1 MQIISRMRF
10 DADSAYKTISANFEA
25 SVIPTLVEY
34 IRIPN
39 LSPSFNGGKFDEPET
54 ELVVELFTKWVEA
67 QAIPELL
74 MQVRRIP
81 NRTPLIYIEIPATEE
96 YSDRNDTV
104 LLYGHLDKQP
114 PFEGWHDGL
123 GPYTPVIKDGRLYGR
138 GGADDGYAIFGS
150 IEAIKEIKR
159 QNIPHAKCIVLIEAC
174 EESGSPDLP
183 AHLAGLVKEG
193 FLRNV
198 SLIIC
203 LDSGAGNYD
212 TFFMTTSLRGLLMT
226 QLKVSTLTEGVHS
239 GGGGGIC
246 ADSFRIIR
254 QLLSAIENE
263 ASGEM
268 IEDFQVVIPE
278 KRMAQNRNTCKSLGD
293 AVWKGYPL
301 VNGIPM
307 EPTNDIETLAL
318 NRGWRAGLTITGI
331 DGLAG
336 CAIGGNVLRPSTTV
350 KLSIRLPPT
359 YDNTQ
364 AFARLEQR
372 FKAVLPPSAKM
383 ELSPPVTAKGW
394 DAPATEP
401 WLENACDRESKAMF
415 GQPPCYIFE
424 GGSIPFLGMLQDM
437 FPTAQFCVTGV
448 LGPHSNA
455 HGPNEFLD
463 IDYCKRVVVC
473 VAGVL
478 ASHGVRPRTSSPGG
492 VHSGDEKSAAAR
504 VAGDAEDKLVKQ
516 KLAKS
521 A

>member
-1 MQIISRMRF
+1 
-10 DADSAYKTISANFEA
+10 
-25 SVIPTLVEY
+25 
-34 IRIPN
+34 
-39 LSPSFNGGKFDEPET
+39 LS
-54 ELVVELFTKWVEA
+54 
-67 QAIPELL
+67 
-74 MQVRRIP
+74 
-81 NRTPLIYIEIPATEE
+81 
-96 YSDRNDTV
+96 
-104 LLYGHLDKQP
+104 
-114 PFEGWHDGL
+114 
-123 GPYTPVIKDGRLYGR
+123 
-138 GGADDGYAIFGS
+138 
-150 IEAIKEIKR
+150 
-159 QNIPHAKCIVLIEAC
+159 
-174 EESGSPDLP
+174 
-183 AHLAGLVKEG
+183 
-193 FLRNV
+193 NV

-203 LDSGAGNYD
+203 LDSGAGSYD

-226 QLKVSTLTEGVHS
+226 KLKVSTLTEGVHS

-263 ASGEM
+263 ATGEM

-278 KRMAQNRNTCKSLGD
+278 TRMTQNRNACKSLGD

-307 EPTNDIETLAL
+307 EPKSEIETLAL

-331 DGLAG
+331 DGIAG
-336 CAIGGNVLRPSTTV
+336 CATGGNVLRPSTTV

-359 YDNTQ
+359 YDHTQ

-372 FKAVLPPSAKM
+372 FKAVLPPNAKM

-415 GQPPCYIFE
+415 DQPPCDIFE

-437 FPTAQFCVTGV
+437 FPLAQFCVTGV

-478 ASHGVRPRTSSPGG
+478 ASHGVRPRTTSSGG
-492 VHSGDEKSAAAR
+492 VHSGNEKSAAAR
-504 VAGDAEDKLVKQ
+504 IAGAAEDKLVQQ
-516 KLAKS
+516 KMAKS